1 MRGAIYDLFEKYNEP
16 KHNKYSQASYTRGA
30 IYDLFFFGR
39 TIYDLFEKYNERKHN
54 KYSQA
59 SSKKIAKRNPTLQY

>member
-1 MRGAIYDLFEKYNEP
+1 MRGA
-16 KHNKYSQASYTRGA
+16 
-30 IYDLFFFGR
+30 
-39 TIYDLFEKYNERKHN
+39 IYDLFEKYNERKHN